1 MELHLLQNMT
11 KLFANSDHAI
21 AGNWLKILCIAP
33 TAGLFL
39 IYINLIILKNLQF
52 A

>member
-11 KLFANSDHAI
+11 KLFANSDHAV
-21 AGNWLKILCIAP
+21 AGNWSKILCVAR

-39 IYINLIILKNLQF
+39 IQFNYIEKFIPF